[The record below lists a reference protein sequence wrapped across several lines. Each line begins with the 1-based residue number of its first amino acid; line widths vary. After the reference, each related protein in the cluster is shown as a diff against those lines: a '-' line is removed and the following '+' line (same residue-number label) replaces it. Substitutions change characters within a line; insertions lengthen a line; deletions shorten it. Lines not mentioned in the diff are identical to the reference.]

1 MARTNA
7 VAALHEALD
16 TDYPNVCRLEVFLP
30 SLVRTFLAALDSQVE
45 CEVSIEGIKDLA
57 LEAGRVQS
65 IGLFLA
71 EALMNAHKHGFRNN
85 ARGKIHILLRTSHDQ
100 KLHLA
105 VENNGEPY
113 DPTAPMGTGIHQ
125 MQSIARE
132 LNGVLSLENLSPGMR
147 LQLAFPR
154 LKAQRNK

>member
-1 MARTNA
+1 MSFAHSILFASQRRKSIDPDGCSQCVARTNA

-30 SLVRTFLAALDSQVE
+30 SLVRTFLAAFDSQVE
-45 CEVSIEGIKDLA
+45 CEVSIEGIKDLT

-85 ARGKIHILLRTSHDQ
+85 ALVH
-100 KLHLA
+100 
-105 VENNGEPY
+105 
-113 DPTAPMGTGIHQ
+113 
-125 MQSIARE
+125 
-132 LNGVLSLENLSPGMR
+132 
-147 LQLAFPR
+147 
-154 LKAQRNK
+154 